1 MFMPKG
7 VHGNMPHFA
16 KISDSNV
23 VEKVEVFSQEDV
35 DANGG
40 DYSSSAEAWVS
51 SYKGGGT
58 WKQCSYNKNQRG
70 TFPSVGWLW
79 EPTKEKFYHAK
90 PAGHDSWTLKETG
103 NELTWQPPVDWPT
116 TEDCKLAD
124 NSDVKVTYNT
134 WNESAQTWKGQHQ
147 NHQHHLF
154 YQQEKEQSLDI

>member
-40 DYSSSAEAWVS
+40 DYSSGVEAWVS

-58 WKQCSYNKNQRG
+58 WKQTSYNNNARG
-70 TFPSVGWLW
+70 EFAGVGWLW
-79 EPTKEKFYHAK
+79 EPTKEKFYESK
-90 PAGHDSWTLKETG
+90 PSGKAPSLLKILIDSPFSK
-103 NELTWQPPVDWPT
+103 V
-116 TEDCKLAD
+116 CAAV
-124 NSDVKVTYNT
+124 NSN
-134 WNESAQTWKGQHQ
+134 
-147 NHQHHLF
+147 
-154 YQQEKEQSLDI
+154 

>member
-1 MFMPKG
+1 MYIERG

-40 DYSSSAEAWVS
+40 DYSSSVEAWVS

-58 WKQCSYNKNQRG
+58 WKQTSYNSNARG
-70 TFPSVGWLW
+70 TFAGVGWMW
-79 EPTKEKFYHAK
+79 EPTKEKFYVPK

-103 NELTWQPPVDWPT
+103 NDSVAFPI
-116 TEDCKLAD
+116 
-124 NSDVKVTYNT
+124 S
-134 WNESAQTWKGQHQ
+134 
-147 NHQHHLF
+147 
-154 YQQEKEQSLDI
+154 